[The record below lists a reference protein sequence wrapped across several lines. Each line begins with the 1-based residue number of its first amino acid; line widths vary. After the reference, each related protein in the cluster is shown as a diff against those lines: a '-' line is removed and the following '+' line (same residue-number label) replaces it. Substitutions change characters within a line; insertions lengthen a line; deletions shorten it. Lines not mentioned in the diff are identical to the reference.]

1 MKANPWPLIRAH
13 YRTFVDY
20 RDGSD
25 RLRDYAFFLGVPA
38 AVWIAACALRVQ
50 LPDTASAALLT
61 TSGLLAGFFFGV
73 MLQIATRSA
82 SWASEKP
89 EPSKETSHQADFL
102 EEIAANA
109 GYASLVSIVTAATF
123 AIAIAVGPQ
132 NAVVIFS
139 GLGLALV
146 THLILMLC
154 MVMVRVLAWTHDR
167 LVDAKTGHGRIAAVP
182 DQGREAV

>member
-13 YRTFVDY
+13 YRTLVDY
-20 RDGSD
+20 RDGSV
-25 RLRDYAFFLGVPA
+25 RLRDCALFLGVPV
-38 AVWIAACALRVQ
+38 AVWIAACVLRVV
-50 LPDTASAALLT
+50 LPDAASAALLT

-82 SWASEKP
+82 GWASEKP
-89 EPSKETSHQADFL
+89 EPSKETTHQANFL

-109 GYASLVSIVTAATF
+109 GYASLVSIVAAATF
-123 AIAIAVGPQ
+123 AVAIAVNPED
-132 NAVVIFS
+132 AIVIFS
-139 GLGLALV
+139 GLGLALL

-167 LVDAKTGHGRIAAVP
+167 LVDAKTGHGRISTVP
-182 DQGREAV
+182 DRKVV